1 MFSKVFLLLACSAIL
16 SLVSCKLSSSHPMEI
31 SHINDSL
38 TRIEIRQPLRYLL
51 LPIQEDQPEVK
62 VRLLGDAPE
71 DTWLDIRLAVDSVD
85 YYVPFP
91 LSREKESTLEVLHL
105 KESAVAWEKLI
116 LSDTFDTSKRDY
128 YRPAYHYTPDYGW
141 MNDPNGLIYHEGVYH
156 LYYQFNPFG
165 AKWGNMCWGH
175 ATTRDFI
182 HWTHETPALR
192 RDTLGH
198 IFSGSTILDR
208 EGIAGFG
215 QGAILAYYTAHQMR
229 EGKQWQAQCLAYSTD
244 GGYTYTKY
252 KGNPILTPSDGVV
265 DFRDPKVFW
274 YAPTKQW
281 YMIVSADKEMRFFR
295 SHDLKSW
302 EYVSAFGEGYGA
314 RPNQFECPDF
324 FELPMEG
331 TNEKKWVMLVNIN
344 PGCPFGGSATEY
356 VVGSFDGQLFT
367 PDTDAEIARWL
378 DFGKDHYAFVTFHN
392 VKGRTLGLPWVS
404 NWQYANV
411 TPFRQSRGMNGLPR
425 ELFLFSQHGRSYVG
439 ARPAREV
446 TALRKSTQ
454 TLSLPPRLTDSV
466 MLSSAFQGYE
476 DSFELEIT
484 LAPARGV
491 QRVGIVLSNASGD
504 RLPIYLDLN
513 KRRVVMDRTESG
525 LTDFGQLST
534 PHERESMDWRTGEGI
549 NYKNDF
555 ALATWAPLELC
566 AGPTYKL
573 RLFFDRSVAELF
585 VDEGR
590 IAMTNLVFPHTPY
603 TTLSVFSEGAS
614 TEIKDARLHR
624 LGH

>member
-62 VRLLGDAPE
+62 VRLLGDTPE

-91 LSREKESTLEVLHL
+91 LSREKGCTLEILHL
-105 KESAVAWEKLI
+105 KKSAVAWEKLI

-165 AKWGNMCWGH
+165 SKWGNMCWGH

-295 SHDLKSW
+295 SQDLKSW

-356 VVGSFDGQLFT
+356 FVGSFDGQVFT

-566 AGPTYKL
+566 SGSTYKL
-573 RLFFDRSVAELF
+573 RLFFDHSVAELF

-590 IAMTNLVFPHTPY
+590 IAMTNLVFPRTPY
-603 TTLSVFSEGAS
+603 TALFVFSEGAT

-624 LGH
+624 LGR

>member
-1 MFSKVFLLLACSAIL
+1 
-16 SLVSCKLSSSHPMEI
+16 MEI

-62 VRLLGDAPE
+62 VRLLGDTPE

-91 LSREKESTLEVLHL
+91 LSREKGCTLEILHL
-105 KESAVAWEKLI
+105 KKSAVAWEKLI

-165 AKWGNMCWGH
+165 SKWGNMCWGH

-215 QGAILAYYTAHQMR
+215 QGAILAYYTAHRMH

-252 KGNPILTPSDGVV
+252 KGNPILTSSDGVV

-295 SHDLKSW
+295 SQDLKSW

-356 VVGSFDGQLFT
+356 FVGSFDGQVFT

-392 VKGRTLGLPWVS
+392 VEGRTLGLPWVS

-484 LAPARGV
+484 LAPARGA

-534 PHERESMDWRTGEGI
+534 PHERESMDWRRGEGI

-566 AGPTYKL
+566 AGTMYKL
-573 RLFFDRSVAELF
+573 RLFFDRSIAELF

>member
-16 SLVSCKLSSSHPMEI
+16 SLVSCKPSSSYPMEI

-38 TRIEIRQPLRYLL
+38 TRVEIRQPLRYLL

-62 VRLLGDAPE
+62 VRLLGDTPE

-91 LSREKESTLEVLHL
+91 LSREKGCTLEILHL
-105 KESAVAWEKLI
+105 KKSAVVWEKLI

-165 AKWGNMCWGH
+165 SKWGNMCWGH

-182 HWTHETPALR
+182 HWTHEAPALR

-208 EGIAGFG
+208 EGIAGLG
-215 QGAILAYYTAHQMR
+215 KGAILAYYTTHQMR

-356 VVGSFDGQLFT
+356 FVGSFDGQVFT

-392 VKGRTLGLPWVS
+392 VEGRTLGLPWVS

-476 DSFELEIT
+476 DSFELELT
-484 LAPARGV
+484 LAPARGA

-603 TTLSVFSEGAS
+603 TTLSAFSEGAS

>member
-1 MFSKVFLLLACSAIL
+1 
-16 SLVSCKLSSSHPMEI
+16 MEI

-62 VRLLGDAPE
+62 VRLLGDTPE

-91 LSREKESTLEVLHL
+91 LSREKGCTLEILHL
-105 KESAVAWEKLI
+105 KKSAVAWEKLI

-165 AKWGNMCWGH
+165 SKWGNMCWGH

-215 QGAILAYYTAHQMR
+215 QGAILAYYTAHRMH

-252 KGNPILTPSDGVV
+252 KGNPILTSSDGVV

-295 SHDLKSW
+295 SQDLKSW

-356 VVGSFDGQLFT
+356 FVGSFDGQVFT

-466 MLSSAFQGYE
+466 MLSSAFQSYE
-476 DSFELEIT
+476 DSFELELT

-525 LTDFGQLST
+525 LTDFGQLSI

-590 IAMTNLVFPHTPY
+590 IAMTNLVFPRTPY
-603 TTLSVFSEGAS
+603 TTLSVFSEGAT

>member
-16 SLVSCKLSSSHPMEI
+16 SSVSCKLSSSHPMEI

-62 VRLLGDAPE
+62 VRLLGDTPE

-91 LSREKESTLEVLHL
+91 LSREKGCTLEILHL
-105 KESAVAWEKLI
+105 KKSAVAWEKLI

-165 AKWGNMCWGH
+165 SKWGNMCWGH

-215 QGAILAYYTAHQMR
+215 QGAILAYYTAHRMH

-252 KGNPILTPSDGVV
+252 KDNPILTPSDGVV

-295 SHDLKSW
+295 SQDLKSW

-356 VVGSFDGQLFT
+356 FVGSFDGQVFT

-392 VKGRTLGLPWVS
+392 VEGRTLGLPWVS

-439 ARPAREV
+439 ARPAKEV

-484 LAPARGV
+484 LTPARGV
-491 QRVGIVLSNASGD
+491 QRVGIVLSNVSGD

-525 LTDFGQLST
+525 QTDFGQLST

-566 AGPTYKL
+566 AGSTYKL

-590 IAMTNLVFPHTPY
+590 IAMTNLVFPRRPY
-603 TTLSVFSEGAS
+603 TALSVFSEGAS
-614 TEIKDARLHR
+614 TEVKDARLYR
-624 LGH
+624 LGR

>member
-1 MFSKVFLLLACSAIL
+1 MFGKVFLLLACSAIL
-16 SLVSCKLSSSHPMEI
+16 SLVSCKPSSSHPMEI

-38 TRIEIRQPLRYLL
+38 TRIEIHQPLRYLL

-62 VRLLGDAPE
+62 VRLLGDTPE

-91 LSREKESTLEVLHL
+91 LSREKGRTLEILHL
-105 KESAVAWEKLI
+105 KKSAVAWEKLI

-141 MNDPNGLIYHEGVYH
+141 MNDPNGLIYREGVYH

-165 AKWGNMCWGH
+165 SKWGNMCWGH
-175 ATTRDFI
+175 ATTSDFI
-182 HWTHETPALR
+182 HWDHQPPALR

-295 SHDLKSW
+295 SQDLKSW

-314 RPNQFECPDF
+314 SPNQFECPDF
-324 FELPMEG
+324 FELPIEG

-356 VVGSFDGQLFT
+356 FVGSFDGQLFT

-392 VKGRTLGLPWVS
+392 VEGRTLGLPWVS

-446 TALRKSTQ
+446 TTLRKSTQ
-454 TLSLPPRLTDSV
+454 ILSLPPRLTDSV

-476 DSFELEIT
+476 DSFELELT

-566 AGPTYKL
+566 AGTAYKL

-590 IAMTNLVFPHTPY
+590 IAMTNLVFPRTPY
-603 TTLSVFSEGAS
+603 TALSVFSEGAT

-624 LGH
+624 LGR

>member
-51 LPIQEDQPEVK
+51 IPIQEDQPEVK
-62 VRLLGDAPE
+62 VRLLGDTPE

-91 LSREKESTLEVLHL
+91 LSREKGCTLEILHL
-105 KESAVAWEKLI
+105 KKSAVAWEKLI

-165 AKWGNMCWGH
+165 SKWGNMCWGH

-182 HWTHETPALR
+182 HWTHEAPALR

-215 QGAILAYYTAHQMR
+215 KGAILAYYTAHQMR
-229 EGKQWQAQCLAYSTD
+229 GGKQWQAQCLAYSTD

-295 SHDLKSW
+295 SQDLKSW

-356 VVGSFDGQLFT
+356 FVGSFDGQVFT

-425 ELFLFSQHGRSYVG
+425 ELFLFSQHGRS
-439 ARPAREV
+439 
-446 TALRKSTQ
+446 
-454 TLSLPPRLTDSV
+454 
-466 MLSSAFQGYE
+466 
-476 DSFELEIT
+476 
-484 LAPARGV
+484 
-491 QRVGIVLSNASGD
+491 
-504 RLPIYLDLN
+504 
-513 KRRVVMDRTESG
+513 
-525 LTDFGQLST
+525 
-534 PHERESMDWRTGEGI
+534 
-549 NYKNDF
+549 
-555 ALATWAPLELC
+555 
-566 AGPTYKL
+566 
-573 RLFFDRSVAELF
+573 
-585 VDEGR
+585 
-590 IAMTNLVFPHTPY
+590 
-603 TTLSVFSEGAS
+603 
-614 TEIKDARLHR
+614 
-624 LGH
+624 

>member
-16 SLVSCKLSSSHPMEI
+16 SLVSCKPSSSHPMEI

-91 LSREKESTLEVLHL
+91 LSREKGRTLEILHL
-105 KESAVAWEKLI
+105 KKSAVAWEKLI

-165 AKWGNMCWGH
+165 SKWGNMCWGH

-182 HWTHETPALR
+182 HWTHEAPALR

-208 EGIAGFG
+208 EGTAGFG

-281 YMIVSADKEMRFFR
+281 HMIVSADKEMRFFR
-295 SHDLKSW
+295 SQDLKSW

-356 VVGSFDGQLFT
+356 FVGSFDGQVFT

-425 ELFLFSQHGRSYVG
+425 ELFLFLQHGRSYVG

-454 TLSLPPRLTDSV
+454 TLSLPRRLTDSV

-476 DSFELEIT
+476 DSFELELT

-566 AGPTYKL
+566 VGPTYKL

-590 IAMTNLVFPHTPY
+590 IAMTNLVFPRTPY
-603 TTLSVFSEGAS
+603 TVLSVFSEGAT

-624 LGH
+624 LGR

>member
-62 VRLLGDAPE
+62 VRLLGDTPE

-91 LSREKESTLEVLHL
+91 LSREKGCTLEILHL
-105 KESAVAWEKLI
+105 KKSAVAWEKLI

-128 YRPAYHYTPDYGW
+128 YRPAYHYAPDYGW

-165 AKWGNMCWGH
+165 SKWGNMCWGH

-182 HWTHETPALR
+182 HWTHEPPALR

-215 QGAILAYYTAHQMR
+215 KGAILAYYTAHQMC

-252 KGNPILTPSDGVV
+252 KGNPILTPSGGVV

-356 VVGSFDGQLFT
+356 FVGSFDGQVFT

-484 LAPARGV
+484 LAPARGA

-590 IAMTNLVFPHTPY
+590 IAMTNLVFPRTPY
-603 TTLSVFSEGAS
+603 TALSVFSEGAT

-624 LGH
+624 LDR

>member
-16 SLVSCKLSSSHPMEI
+16 SSVSCKLSSSHPMEI

-62 VRLLGDAPE
+62 VRLLGDTPE

-91 LSREKESTLEVLHL
+91 LSREKGCTLEILHL
-105 KESAVAWEKLI
+105 KKSAVAWEKLI

-165 AKWGNMCWGH
+165 SKWGNMCWGH

-215 QGAILAYYTAHQMR
+215 QGAILAYYTAHRMH

-252 KGNPILTPSDGVV
+252 KDNPILTPSDGVV

-295 SHDLKSW
+295 SQDLKSW

-356 VVGSFDGQLFT
+356 FVGSFDGQVFT

-392 VKGRTLGLPWVS
+392 VEGRTLGLPWVS

-484 LAPARGV
+484 LTPARGV
-491 QRVGIVLSNASGD
+491 QRVGIVLSNVSGD

-525 LTDFGQLST
+525 QTDFGQLST

-566 AGPTYKL
+566 AGSTYKL

-590 IAMTNLVFPHTPY
+590 IAMTNLVFPRRPY
-603 TTLSVFSEGAS
+603 TALSVFSEGAS
-614 TEIKDARLHR
+614 TEVKDARLYR
-624 LGH
+624 LGR

>member
-16 SLVSCKLSSSHPMEI
+16 SSVSCKLSSSHPMEI

-62 VRLLGDAPE
+62 VRLLGDTPE

-91 LSREKESTLEVLHL
+91 LSREKGCTLEILHL
-105 KESAVAWEKLI
+105 KKSAVAWEKLI

-165 AKWGNMCWGH
+165 SKWGNMCWGH

-215 QGAILAYYTAHQMR
+215 QGAILAYYTAHRMH

-252 KGNPILTPSDGVV
+252 KGNPILTSSDGVV

-295 SHDLKSW
+295 SQDLKSW

-356 VVGSFDGQLFT
+356 FVGSFDGQVFT

-392 VKGRTLGLPWVS
+392 VEGRTLGLPWVS

-454 TLSLPPRLTDSV
+454 TLSLSPRLTDSV

-534 PHERESMDWRTGEGI
+534 PHERESMDWRTGDGI

-566 AGPTYKL
+566 AGPAYKL

>member
-1 MFSKVFLLLACSAIL
+1 
-16 SLVSCKLSSSHPMEI
+16 MEI

-62 VRLLGDAPE
+62 VRLLGDTPE

-91 LSREKESTLEVLHL
+91 LSREKGCTLEILHL
-105 KESAVAWEKLI
+105 KKSAVAWEKLI

-165 AKWGNMCWGH
+165 SKWGNMCWGH

-215 QGAILAYYTAHQMR
+215 QGAILAYYTAHRMH

-252 KGNPILTPSDGVV
+252 KGNPILTSSDGVV

-295 SHDLKSW
+295 SQDLKSW

-356 VVGSFDGQLFT
+356 FVGSFDGQVFT

-392 VKGRTLGLPWVS
+392 VEGRTLGLPWVS

-454 TLSLPPRLTDSV
+454 TLSLSPRLTDSV

-534 PHERESMDWRTGEGI
+534 PHERESMDWRTGDGI

-566 AGPTYKL
+566 AGPAYKL

>member
-1 MFSKVFLLLACSAIL
+1 
-16 SLVSCKLSSSHPMEI
+16 MEI

-62 VRLLGDAPE
+62 VRLLGDTPE

-91 LSREKESTLEVLHL
+91 LSREKGCTLEILHL
-105 KESAVAWEKLI
+105 KKSAVAWEKLI

-165 AKWGNMCWGH
+165 SKWGNMCWGH

-215 QGAILAYYTAHQMR
+215 QGAILAYYTAHRMH

-252 KGNPILTPSDGVV
+252 KGNPILTSSDGVV

-295 SHDLKSW
+295 SQDLKSW

-356 VVGSFDGQLFT
+356 FVGSFDGQVFT

-566 AGPTYKL
+566 SGSTYKL
-573 RLFFDRSVAELF
+573 RLFFDHSVAELF

-590 IAMTNLVFPHTPY
+590 IAMTNLVFPRTPY
-603 TTLSVFSEGAS
+603 TALFVFSEGAT

-624 LGH
+624 LGR

>member
-62 VRLLGDAPE
+62 VRLLGDTPE

-91 LSREKESTLEVLHL
+91 LSREKGCTLEILHL
-105 KESAVAWEKLI
+105 KKSAVAWEKLI

-165 AKWGNMCWGH
+165 SKWGNMCWGH

-215 QGAILAYYTAHQMR
+215 QGAILAYYTAHRMH

-252 KGNPILTPSDGVV
+252 KGNPILTSSDGVV

-295 SHDLKSW
+295 SQDLKSW

-356 VVGSFDGQLFT
+356 FVGSFDGQVFT

-466 MLSSAFQGYE
+466 MLSSAFQSYE
-476 DSFELEIT
+476 DSFELELT

-590 IAMTNLVFPHTPY
+590 IAMTNLVFPRRPY
-603 TTLSVFSEGAS
+603 TALSVFSEGAT

-624 LGH
+624 LGR

>member
-1 MFSKVFLLLACSAIL
+1 
-16 SLVSCKLSSSHPMEI
+16 MEI

-62 VRLLGDAPE
+62 VRLLGDTPE

-91 LSREKESTLEVLHL
+91 LSREKGCTLEILHL
-105 KESAVAWEKLI
+105 KKSAVAWEKLI

-165 AKWGNMCWGH
+165 SKWGNMCWGH

-215 QGAILAYYTAHQMR
+215 QGAILAYYTAHRMH

-252 KGNPILTPSDGVV
+252 KDNPILTPSDGVV

-295 SHDLKSW
+295 SQDLKSW

-356 VVGSFDGQLFT
+356 FVGSFDGQVFT

-392 VKGRTLGLPWVS
+392 VEGRTLGLPWVS

-484 LAPARGV
+484 LTPARGV
-491 QRVGIVLSNASGD
+491 QRVGIVLSNVSGD

-525 LTDFGQLST
+525 QTDFGQLST

-566 AGPTYKL
+566 AGSTYKL

-590 IAMTNLVFPHTPY
+590 IAMTNLVFPRRPY
-603 TTLSVFSEGAS
+603 TALSVFSEGAS
-614 TEIKDARLHR
+614 TEVKDARLYR
-624 LGH
+624 LGR

>member
-1 MFSKVFLLLACSAIL
+1 
-16 SLVSCKLSSSHPMEI
+16 MEI

-62 VRLLGDAPE
+62 VRLLGDTPE

-91 LSREKESTLEVLHL
+91 LSREKGCTLEILHL
-105 KESAVAWEKLI
+105 KKSAVAWEKLI

-165 AKWGNMCWGH
+165 SKWGNMCWGH

-215 QGAILAYYTAHQMR
+215 QGAILAYYTAHRMH

-252 KGNPILTPSDGVV
+252 KDNPILTPSDGVV

-295 SHDLKSW
+295 SQDLKSW

-356 VVGSFDGQLFT
+356 FVGSFDGQVFT

-392 VKGRTLGLPWVS
+392 VEGRTLGLPWVS

-439 ARPAREV
+439 ARPAKEV

-484 LAPARGV
+484 LTPARGV
-491 QRVGIVLSNASGD
+491 QRVGIVLSNVSGD

-525 LTDFGQLST
+525 QTDFGQLST

-566 AGPTYKL
+566 AGSTYKL

-590 IAMTNLVFPHTPY
+590 IAMTNLVFPRRPY
-603 TTLSVFSEGAS
+603 TALSVFSEGAS
-614 TEIKDARLHR
+614 TEVKDARLYR
-624 LGH
+624 LGR

>member
-16 SLVSCKLSSSHPMEI
+16 SSVSCKLSSSHPMEI

-62 VRLLGDAPE
+62 VRLLGDTPE

-91 LSREKESTLEVLHL
+91 LSREKGCTLEILHL
-105 KESAVAWEKLI
+105 KKSAVAWEKLI

-165 AKWGNMCWGH
+165 SKWGNMCWGH

-215 QGAILAYYTAHQMR
+215 QGAILAYYTAHRMH

-252 KGNPILTPSDGVV
+252 KGNPILTSSDGVV

-295 SHDLKSW
+295 SQDLKSW

-356 VVGSFDGQLFT
+356 FVGSFDGQVFT

-466 MLSSAFQGYE
+466 MLSSAFQSYE
-476 DSFELEIT
+476 DSFELELT

-525 LTDFGQLST
+525 LTDFGQLSI

-590 IAMTNLVFPHTPY
+590 IAMTNLVFPRTPY
-603 TTLSVFSEGAS
+603 TTLSVFSEGAT

>member
-1 MFSKVFLLLACSAIL
+1 
-16 SLVSCKLSSSHPMEI
+16 
-31 SHINDSL
+31 
-38 TRIEIRQPLRYLL
+38 
-51 LPIQEDQPEVK
+51 
-62 VRLLGDAPE
+62 
-71 DTWLDIRLAVDSVD
+71 
-85 YYVPFP
+85 
-91 LSREKESTLEVLHL
+91 
-105 KESAVAWEKLI
+105 
-116 LSDTFDTSKRDY
+116 
-128 YRPAYHYTPDYGW
+128 

-165 AKWGNMCWGH
+165 SKWGNMCWGH

-182 HWTHETPALR
+182 HWDHQPPALR

-198 IFSGSTILDR
+198 IFSGSTILDS

-281 YMIVSADKEMRFFR
+281 YMIVSADREMRFFC
-295 SHDLKSW
+295 SQDLKSW

-356 VVGSFDGQLFT
+356 FVGSFDGQLFT

-392 VKGRTLGLPWVS
+392 VEGRTLGLPWVS

-446 TALRKSTQ
+446 TTLRKSTQ
-454 TLSLPPRLTDSV
+454 ILSLPPRLTDSV

-476 DSFELEIT
+476 DSFELELT

-590 IAMTNLVFPHTPY
+590 IAMTNLVFPRRSY
-603 TTLSVFSEGAS
+603 TALSVFSEGAT

-624 LGH
+624 LGR

>member
-1 MFSKVFLLLACSAIL
+1 
-16 SLVSCKLSSSHPMEI
+16 MEI

-62 VRLLGDAPE
+62 VRLLGDTPE

-91 LSREKESTLEVLHL
+91 LSREKGCTLEILHL
-105 KESAVAWEKLI
+105 KKSAVAWEKLI

-165 AKWGNMCWGH
+165 SKWGNMCWGH

-215 QGAILAYYTAHQMR
+215 QGAILAYYTAHRMH

-295 SHDLKSW
+295 SQDLKSW

-356 VVGSFDGQLFT
+356 FVGSFDGQVFT

-392 VKGRTLGLPWVS
+392 VEGRTLGLPWVS

-439 ARPAREV
+439 ARPAKEV

-484 LAPARGV
+484 LTPARGV
-491 QRVGIVLSNASGD
+491 QRVGIVLSNVSGD

-525 LTDFGQLST
+525 QTDFGQLST

-566 AGPTYKL
+566 AGSTYKL

-590 IAMTNLVFPHTPY
+590 IAMTNLVFPRRPY
-603 TTLSVFSEGAS
+603 TALSVFSEGAS
-614 TEIKDARLHR
+614 TEVKDARLYR
-624 LGH
+624 LGR

>member
-31 SHINDSL
+31 SHVNDSL
-38 TRIEIRQPLRYLL
+38 TYVEIHQPLRYLL

-62 VRLLGDAPE
+62 LRLLGDTLE

-85 YYVPFP
+85 YYVPIP
-91 LSREKESTLEVLHL
+91 LSREEGCVLEILHL
-105 KESAVAWEKLI
+105 KKSAVAWEKLI

-128 YRPAYHYTPDYGW
+128 YHPAYHYTPDYGW

-165 AKWGNMCWGH
+165 SKWGNMCWGH

-198 IFSGSTILDR
+198 IFSGSTILDC

-215 QGAILAYYTAHQMR
+215 QGAILAYYTTHQMR

-314 RPNQFECPDF
+314 RPSQFECPDF

-356 VVGSFDGQLFT
+356 FVGSFDGQLFT
-367 PDTDAEIARWL
+367 PDMDAEIARWL

-454 TLSLPPRLTDSV
+454 TLSLPPRFTDSV

-513 KRRVVMDRTESG
+513 RRRVVMDRTESG

-534 PHERESMDWRTGEGI
+534 PHERETSDWRTSEGI

-566 AGPTYKL
+566 AGTTYKL

-590 IAMTNLVFPHTPY
+590 IAMTNLVFPHAPY

-624 LGH
+624 LGR